1 MILPID
7 EQYRIAADN
16 HCWAI
21 QELIKRKDRKT
32 GRPTTEW
39 KPIRWYGSIE
49 QTINSLA
56 RLMLRTSDAQTL
68 KDALTEVD
76 RIAATLGNA
85 LTPQFDV
92 TLRRAS

>member
-7 EQYRIAADN
+7 EQYRIAADK

-21 QELIKRKDRKT
+21 QELIKRKDRNT
-32 GRPTTEW
+32 GQPTREW
-39 KPIRWYGSIE
+39 KPIRWYGSID
-49 QTINSLA
+49 QTVNGLA
-56 RLMLRTSDAQTL
+56 GLMLRTSDVETL
-68 KDALTEVD
+68 KDAIAEVD